1 METIASTSA
10 SACSSDDVTTR
21 AIAWLSAWDSQGFH
35 RTATAGDQAGADWL
49 IREAAGLGIAPAV
62 EEFALDRL
70 DPIDAYLEFDNTRIP
85 GVPVFDAPTT
95 GGEGVSGVL
104 GPVGAG
110 TSIAV
115 AELSPRALQ
124 G

>member
-1 METIASTSA
+1 MGTMAPTNPSN
-10 SACSSDDVTTR
+10 CLSDEAMART
-21 AIAWLSAWDSQGFH
+21 AAWLRAWDSQGIH
-35 RTATAGDQAGADWL
+35 RTATAGDQAGANWL
-49 IREAAGLGIAPAV
+49 TREAASLGAAPVV

-70 DPIDAYLEFDNTRIP
+70 DPIDTYLEFDSVRIP